1 MLRRI
6 VDLDWAARDKSALDG
21 GLTPWHSVFV
31 SKAQQAV
38 LAGRAASYNL
48 LMGSDVVSLAEVH
61 NFEEAEEKSDI
72 ALPVT
77 FQQQSK
83 RSLEAYYLI

>member
-1 MLRRI
+1 M
-6 VDLDWAARDKSALDG
+6 
-21 GLTPWHSVFV
+21 FV

-38 LAGRAASYNL
+38 LAGRAASYDL

-61 NFEEAEEKSDI
+61 NFEEAEKSDI

-77 FQQQSK
+77 FQQSNDPWRHTISFVSQ
-83 RSLEAYYLI
+83 A